1 MRRLVVICI
10 LLLLIRYINAQV
22 FDQSVINT
30 LQNCIQHQQYD
41 RADSIIKSFR
51 GKDLPETSV
60 FWLNLIHSD
69 VGVSKYRQSRDVKVY
84 IPYMQSGIDAFTF
97 LSHNINK
104 ENASTSL
111 DLWSFLF
118 YWSDIF
124 SQLDNAI
131 IDSLS
136 ASSTFSIAPL
146 QYSTS

>member
-1 MRRLVVICI
+1 MKNFFFLF
-10 LLLLIRYINAQV
+10 LIGSNYLCAQV
-22 FDQSVINT
+22 FDQSVVNT

-69 VGVSKYRQSRDVKVY
+69 VGVSQYRQSRDAKVY
-84 IPYMQSGIDAFTF
+84 IPYMQSGIDAFAF

-111 DLWSFLF
+111 DLWLMLLV
-118 YWSDIF
+118 W
-124 SQLDNAI
+124 
-131 IDSLS
+131 
-136 ASSTFSIAPL
+136 
-146 QYSTS
+146 

>member
-1 MRRLVVICI
+1 MKQRLTVV
-10 LLLLIRYINAQV
+10 LLGLFLIGSNYLCAQV
-22 FDQSVINT
+22 FDQSVVNT

-69 VGVSKYRQSRDVKVY
+69 VGVSKYRQSRDPQVY

-97 LSHNINK
+97 LSHYINK

-111 DLWSFLF
+111 DLWK
-118 YWSDIF
+118 
-124 SQLDNAI
+124 
-131 IDSLS
+131 
-136 ASSTFSIAPL
+136 SIW
-146 QYSTS
+146 YNNC